1 MFLKTMFYVLATV
14 LLLIGLG
21 ACTQSDNPSQVIES
35 YLAALVANDEVLAVN
50 LSCAAWEEQ
59 AKAEGEA
66 FKGVESNLEG
76 PDCQTIDENTESAS
90 VNCTGEIIF
99 VYAGGED
106 QTLELKHRTFSAV
119 KEAGEWKMCGYK

>member
-14 LLLIGLG
+14 LLLIGLS
-21 ACTQSDNPSQVIES
+21 ACTQTDNPSQVIES
-35 YLAALVANDEVLAVN
+35 YLTALVANDEVLAVN

-76 PDCQTIDENTESAS
+76 PGCQTLDENTESAS

-106 QTLELKHRTFSAV
+106 QTLELKHRTFSVV
-119 KEAGEWKMCGYK
+119 KEASEWKMCGYK

>member
-1 MFLKTMFYVLATV
+1 
-14 LLLIGLG
+14 
-21 ACTQSDNPSQVIES
+21 
-35 YLAALVANDEVLAVN
+35 
-50 LSCAAWEEQ
+50 
-59 AKAEGEA
+59 
-66 FKGVESNLEG
+66 
-76 PDCQTIDENTESAS
+76 